1 MSHAPSLRMIRQ
13 SIEEQARLS
22 APDAVAIETLRNDIH
37 TVVADVRRSIERA
50 RDFQSRGLV
59 SEAAAIVEDFPDLAR
74 QAQALAEFPRSSDV
88 ISYFWSSC
96 IARGGERLPLPTQE
110 EVDELAAHSDRAR
123 ALRSTLDALRI
134 AALRREPITQRLA
147 ILRKLRELDGR
158 NRMWLDQI
166 ESLEKEW
173 IKRIAEMRAI
183 DAPRQEL
190 EEAYTAL
197 SSREWIAPVP
207 RGLKEELY
215 AKLKPLRA
223 AEAGDRY
230 AELVARIHDAASL
243 MDRTELERLEAA
255 WAQIYHETGRMPDE
269 AQQAAVAAG
278 FDWLGRVAAD
288 ERAAAEFDGLVDQLE
303 RALDARQPAIEIE
316 RQLAALRDS
325 GRSAPDGVI
334 ARATSWIESER
345 EGARRKH
352 RLVLTGSVAAALVLA
367 GTGYLALAAIAQ
379 GQQQR
384 DAAAALQAAIDKRD
398 SPAAHALA
406 EQFRAKPELATPEL
420 SALIARE
427 ETLLAEWN
435 TERAALKRVTASLD
449 AELAAPVA
457 RPRLKPIA
465 DEIAR
470 ARAMARLKE
479 EIAAIDAVAAR
490 HADREIERN
499 AADAKIANDAMASI
513 DASLVAWPTPDRWTA
528 PQQLDLARW
537 EEYAAALARAKGSVD
552 RTLLDVTGAA
562 DEEARLKL
570 KGDGID
576 ARIAEAKTR
585 RQELV
590 VALGELSPRK
600 IGAGVS
606 SEAVFIERLEALLAT
621 QGASIQRMGLL
632 DTFERARDC
641 GPAWRSIQ
649 AWRDEVRPRLDLAL
663 GKQQGPAADAGA
675 DAAALQAL
683 QGFLASYPDTPY
695 KSRVEE
701 LLRRLD
707 PNAAQPI
714 WPSERVR
721 TALSE
726 FFYADLEEV
735 PMRGGDR
742 MYYRRHSDTDR
753 DPLHRAVED
762 LADLKMNSDRLNAK
776 LLKPGEQLGGPVRRS
791 AVSVAWT
798 DSIGA
803 LDAAPIDET
812 QAQLL
817 ALIERLRSGVD
828 GDALFRLRALRDA
841 AEILVQSGHAPTA
854 AIKQIDDWTLRTKR
868 TATAA
873 LNADWLRSAFDPG
886 ADARDLHR
894 RAAVAVADFPNLRQI
909 EAAAKLDREHAVAE
923 LKPLAP
929 IGVLLPAEP
938 GAADRAMGDK
948 LPDGPAVVIVRDA
961 GAWKFVDITV
971 QNSRVAGKTAG
982 LPTGPVLVFRRP
994 RS

>member
-1 MSHAPSLRMIRQ
+1 MIRQ
-13 SIEEQARLS
+13 SIEEQARAS
-22 APDAVAIETLRNDIH
+22 SPDAVAVETLRNDIH
-37 TVVADVRRSIERA
+37 NLVSDVRRSIDRA
-50 RDFQSRGLV
+50 REFQSRGLV

-88 ISYFWSSC
+88 VSHFWSLC
-96 IARGGERLPLPTQE
+96 IARGGEPLALPTQDE
-110 EVDELAAHSDRAR
+110 IDELAAHCDRAR

-173 IKRIAEMRAI
+173 IKRIAEMRAT

-215 AKLKPLRA
+215 AKLRPLRA

-243 MDRTELERLEAA
+243 MDRAELERLEAA

-288 ERAAAEFDGLVDQLE
+288 ERAAAEFDQLVDQLE
-303 RALDARQPAIEIE
+303 RALDARQPAVEIE

-345 EGARRKH
+345 ERARRKH
-352 RLVLTGSVAAALVLA
+352 RLVLVGSLAAALVLA
-367 GTGYLALAAIAQ
+367 GTGYFALAAITR
-379 GQQQR
+379 GEQQR
-384 DAAAALQAAIDKRD
+384 DAVAALQAAIDKRD

-435 TERAALKRVTASLD
+435 TERATLQRATASLD

-479 EIAAIDAVAAR
+479 EIAAIDALAAH

-499 AADAKIANDAMASI
+499 AADAKIANDAMAAI
-513 DASLVAWPTPDRWTA
+513 DASLAAWPTPDRWTA
-528 PQQLDLARW
+528 PQQLDLVRW

-570 KGDGID
+570 KADGID
-576 ARIAEAKTR
+576 ARISEAKTR

-606 SEAVFIERLEALLAT
+606 SETVFIERLEALLAT
-621 QGASIQRMGLL
+621 QGASLQRMGLL
-632 DTFERARDC
+632 DTVERARDC

-649 AWRDEVRPRLDLAL
+649 AWRDEVRPRLDLAI
-663 GKQQGPAADAGA
+663 GKQQGPDADA

-695 KSRVEE
+695 KPRVEE

-714 WPSERVR
+714 WSSERVR

-742 MYYRRHSDTDR
+742 MYYRRHSDADR

-762 LADLKMNSDRLNAK
+762 LADLKMNPDRLNAK

-791 AVSVAWT
+791 AVSVAWA

-803 LDAAPIDET
+803 LDAAAIDET

-817 ALIERLRSGVD
+817 ALIERLRGGVD

-841 AEILVQSGHAPTA
+841 AEILVQSGHAPAGAVKPIEEWTA
-854 AIKQIDDWTLRTKR
+854 RTRR
-868 TATAA
+868 TCTGV
-873 LNADWLRSAFDPG
+873 LNLDWLRAAFDPA
-886 ADARDLHR
+886 ADARDLRR
-894 RAAVAVADFPNLRQI
+894 RAADAVADFPSLKQI
-909 EAAAKLDREHAVAE
+909 ESSAKLDRERAVAE

-948 LPDGPAVVIVRDA
+948 QPDGPAVVIARDA

-982 LPTGPVLVFRRP
+982 LPSGPVLVFRRP